1 MRFGIATLAL
11 AAAAL
16 AIACGGDDDDDP
28 TPTNTMSAGS
38 TATQPAEATT
48 AAPGETA
55 TTTEPSETETPEPV
69 VLEPTFECE
78 SPIGVLEARASD
90 GTEEVEFSE
99 RVYEVMEREGDP
111 VLAVGAPF
119 DAVLR
124 VEVVIWPEAVEE
136 LDVPIAEAF
145 NGRVICA
152 VGTVD
157 NVGGVRTMFVE
168 SADQLTVV
176 AE

>member
-1 MRFGIATLAL
+1 MRFGIAAVAL

-28 TPTNTMSAGS
+28 TPTNTTDAGS

-48 AAPGETA
+48 AAPGET
-55 TTTEPSETETPEPV
+55 TTSEPSETETPEPI

-78 SPIGVLEARASD
+78 SPIGVLEARAND
-90 GTEEVEFSE
+90 GQEEVEFSE
-99 RVYEVMEREGDP
+99 RVYEVTEREGDP

-145 NGRVICA
+145 QGRIICA

-157 NVGGVRTMFVE
+157 NVGGVRTIFVE

>member
-1 MRFGIATLAL
+1 MKFGIATLAF

-16 AIACGGDDDDDP
+16 LIACGGDDDDDP
-28 TPTNTMSAGS
+28 TPTNTTSAGT

-48 AAPGETA
+48 AAPGETTTA
-55 TTTEPSETETPEPV
+55 TTEPSETGTPV

-99 RVYEVMEREGDP
+99 RVYEVTEREGDP

-124 VEVVIWPEAVEE
+124 VEVVIWPDAVEE
-136 LDVPIAEAF
+136 LDVPIEEAF
-145 NGRVICA
+145 NGRTICA

-157 NVGGVRTMFVE
+157 NVGGVRTIFIE

-176 AE
+176 AD